1 MKSFFDISEEKITD
15 KVFSRSLLASVVSIM
30 LCIISL
36 CSVTYAW
43 FTTETRSAEN
53 TISSGS
59 FDVVIYV
66 SRVED
71 GAVISREPVSPDPD
85 RMGRLLCELGA
96 GEYLFELE
104 LTDEASVKG
113 HCVVTLA
120 DDDVRKTDAIIGEST
135 ANADGLD
142 ITAPF
147 VFRLVLTEPT
157 AVLLEPRWGIV
168 VHPDIL
174 YGETVS
180 VAQ

>member
-1 MKSFFDISEEKITD
+1 MKNFFDISDEKITD
-15 KVFSRSLLASVVSIM
+15 KVFSRSLFVSITCIV
-30 LCIISL
+30 LCLLSL

-59 FDVVIYV
+59 FDVEVYL
-66 SRVED
+66 SRVVD
-71 GAVISREPVSPDPD
+71 GEASSRVLVSPDPD
-85 RMGRLLCELGA
+85 RMGRYLCELDA

-113 HCVVTLA
+113 HCVITLSA
-120 DDDVRKTDAIIGEST
+120 DDVRKTDAIIGEST
-135 ANADGLD
+135 ANADSFD
-142 ITAPF
+142 ITDPF

-157 AVLLEPRWGIV
+157 TVLLEPRWGIV

-174 YGETVS
+174 YGETVT
-180 VAQ
+180 VVQ